1 MCFVVLFNM
10 GILAQKIQYLLFGAF
25 CRSFHIRPCTSA
37 DTDGIQSVV
46 SQLNGADIIMR

>member
-1 MCFVVLFNM
+1 MLCSIVQHEHP
-10 GILAQKIQYLLFGAF
+10 GAKIQYLLFGAF
-25 CRSFHIRPCTSA
+25 YRSFHVRPCTSA